1 MSKNFL
7 ILTFLLNSMIC
18 NCSIMQKNT
27 NEAKGIKDA
36 INIILFQNGENF
48 DIFFNEFQKDS
59 IFQKDRIIFPLKCLQ
74 YDTENDSFSE
84 MFINKK
90 EWKYIDFSKLPENYL
105 KKIIKISDDEFI
117 YNIQIEDTGV
127 SVNYI
132 FENNNG
138 KWYLVEIKDEST

>member
-18 NCSIMQKNT
+18 NCSIIQKNT